1 VPGELVHLDV
11 KKLGRIPDGGG
22 HRSHGRAQERGGG
35 RVGYDCVH
43 SAVDDRSRVAFSQV
57 LPDETG
63 ATCARFLVE
72 AASCFAEHGVWIQRV
87 LTDNANAYAD
97 SVAVAETAARLGIA
111 RKRPR
116 PYRPQTNGKVERSHK
131 TLADAWA
138 DGRLYRSNAERC
150 RTLARWLRL
159 YHHRRPPTSLDDLT
173 PIAVLVNN
181 LHGKHT

>member
-1 VPGELVHLDV
+1 VP
-11 KKLGRIPDGGG
+11 
-22 HRSHGRAQERGGG
+22 
-35 RVGYDCVH
+35 
-43 SAVDDRSRVAFSQV
+43 
-57 LPDETG
+57 
-63 ATCARFLVE
+63 
-72 AASCFAEHGVWIQRV
+72 IQRV

-111 RKRPR
+111 RKRTR

-150 RTLARWLRL
+150 RAWPGGCGSTITGD
-159 YHHRRPPTSLDDLT
+159 HTSLDDLT